1 MAPEIV
7 VGFKLRRSQITYV
20 SSLAYS
26 DIIETLVLSK

>member
-7 VGFKLRRSQITYV
+7 VGFKVRRSQITYV

-26 DIIETLVLSK
+26 DIETLAFSK